1 MKKINWF
8 ITTILIIAGFGSL
21 AQTCEWAENIQ
32 SNYSNEYARKIATDN
47 SGNVYV
53 AGYFEG
59 GTLEFNNGK
68 SIVNSGSNDGYLAKY
83 NASGVCQ
90 WAEGLGGSHD
100 DMTTSV
106 DIDPSG
112 NVYVAGKFRS
122 SLMNFNNGITLGTDE
137 YYDGFLAK
145 YSANGVCQWAEKIS
159 SIGTNDDQEWILT
172 TDPFGNVYFAGVF
185 FYDTVLF
192 NNGIYLTNQTA
203 GDVFLA
209 KYNASGTCLWA
220 ERITGSDT
228 DYAYDVSTDGAG
240 NVYVSGGTYSTS
252 LTFNNGIGFQ
262 IIDPVDGYFA
272 KYNSEGV
279 CQWARNIQGNSS
291 VYGVESFGD
300 DRIFVTGTFL
310 DDTCK
315 FNHGISINKGW
326 STRALFL
333 AEYNAS
339 GICQWARK
347 IYGGDD
353 RVKDMF
359 IDESGNIY
367 LTGYVH
373 SPHIYFNPVSNPGHH
388 NPKPERYYTMAYLAR
403 YDHTGV
409 CHWGEYINGSY
420 WDYADGICVNPMGGV
435 FVAGHYH
442 SGTLNFNN
450 GISLSNDGT
459 GTAYLAKYSQN
470 DMVTHTITIP
480 AGWSGVSS
488 NVSPANSS
496 LETLFGGQGDDF
508 EMILNL
514 AGAFCPDYG
523 INTITSWKSDNGYA
537 IKTNNP
543 ITIEFQGW
551 PMESNLLELSAG
563 WNLIP
568 VLTDGPYDIWNIIGW
583 TMDLPVVKEVAGTK
597 IFWPEKGI
605 YTLEYLEPDKS
616 YYLHLTEPQT
626 IIFEE

>member
-1 MKKINWF
+1 MKKVYC
-8 ITTILIIAGFGSL
+8 LIVAMLLIAGLKSN

-32 SNYSNEYARKIATDN
+32 SNYSDDYARKIATDN

-53 AGYFEG
+53 AGYFES
-59 GTLEFNNGK
+59 GTLTFNNGK
-68 SIVNSGSNDGYLAKY
+68 SIENSGSNDGFLAKY
-83 NASGVCQ
+83 NASGVCL
-90 WAEGLGGSHD
+90 WAEGQAGSHD

-122 SLMNFNNGITLGTDE
+122 SIMHFNNGITLNTSE

-145 YSANGVCQWAEKIS
+145 YNANGICVWAEKIS
-159 SIGTNDDQEWILT
+159 SIGTNDDKEWILT

-185 FYDTVLF
+185 FYDTVFF
-192 NNGIYLTNQTA
+192 NNGIYLTNQTM

-209 KYNASGTCLWA
+209 KYNSSGTCLWA

-228 DYAYDVSTDGAG
+228 DYAYDVSTDDAG

-252 LTFNNGIGFQ
+252 LTFNNGVGFQ
-262 IIDPVDGYFA
+262 IIDPFDGYFA
-272 KYNSEGV
+272 KYNSEGT
-279 CQWARNIQGNSS
+279 CQWARNIQGTSS
-291 VYGVESFGD
+291 VRGVESFGENN
-300 DRIFVTGTFL
+300 IIVTGTFMG
-310 DDTCK
+310 DTCK
-315 FNHGISINKGW
+315 FNNGISVNKSW
-326 STRALFL
+326 TTRALFL
-333 AEYNAS
+333 AGYNAK
-339 GICQWARK
+339 GVCQWAKK
-347 IYGGDD
+347 IYGSDD
-353 RVKDMF
+353 RVKDIF
-359 IDESGNIY
+359 IDDSGCIY
-367 LTGYVH
+367 ITGYVH
-373 SPHIYFNPVSNPGHH
+373 SSHIYFNPMLNTGEHYT
-388 NPKPERYYTMAYLAR
+388 KPERYYSMAYLAR

-420 WDYADGICVNPMGGV
+420 WDYASGICVSPAGEV

-442 SGTLNFNN
+442 SNTLNFNN
-450 GISLSNDGT
+450 GISLSNNGS

-480 AGWSGVSS
+480 AGWRGISA

-496 LETLFGGQGDDF
+496 LETLFGSHGDDF
-508 EMILNL
+508 KMIFNL
-514 AGAFCPDYG
+514 EGAFCPDYD

-537 IKTNNP
+537 VKTANP

-551 PMESNLLELSAG
+551 PMQNKLLELDAG

-568 VLTDGPYDIWNIIGW
+568 VLTNEPYDVWNIIDW
-583 TMDLPVVKEVAGTK
+583 TMTLPVLKEVAGTR

-605 YTLEYLEPDKS
+605 WTLDYLEPNKS
-616 YYLHLTEPQT
+616 YYLYLSEPSI
-626 IIFEE
+626 IIFE